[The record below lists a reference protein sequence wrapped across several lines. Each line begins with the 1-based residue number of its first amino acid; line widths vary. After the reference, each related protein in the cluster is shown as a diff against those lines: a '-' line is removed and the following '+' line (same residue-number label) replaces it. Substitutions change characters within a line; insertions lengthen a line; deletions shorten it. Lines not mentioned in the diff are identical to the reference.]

1 MGFDFLQEGFWES
14 KGILDPLRQSSAK
27 VIFCSLCH
35 SKELIIEQAEENKI
49 IGGKSALVIEHESQL

>member
-1 MGFDFLQEGFWES
+1 MGSDLFQEDLRES

-35 SKELIIEQAEENKI
+35 SKQLIIEQAEENKI